1 MLDQSDLISTLAA
14 GRPGR
19 ARSAS
24 SGHWLRTKLI
34 RIFFFFNLQMVKF
47 HCNAGHMM
55 EGQPISTCTERE
67 LEAGK
72 RVGHWSSE
80 VPRCVKACTYP
91 GSVIGGMIDDVRF
104 YYGVG
109 DKVCELF
116 CCLINGMENSVKIK

>member
-1 MLDQSDLISTLAA
+1 VIKFDFDENQIKMFELL
-14 GRPGR
+14 
-19 ARSAS
+19 
-24 SGHWLRTKLI
+24 
-34 RIFFFFNLQMVKF
+34 LQMVKF

-109 DKVCELF
+109 DKVCL
-116 CCLINGMENSVKIK
+116 LMTSVLPYFLKVRICAEIVPR

>member
-1 MLDQSDLISTLAA
+1 MS
-14 GRPGR
+14 P
-19 ARSAS
+19 S
-24 SGHWLRTKLI
+24 SGEKSPVPICRPIMCDKMATPENGI
-34 RIFFFFNLQMVKF
+34 VSSDGQVAVGQMVKF

-67 LEAGK
+67 VEAGK
-72 RVGHWSSE
+72 RIGQWSSE

-109 DKVCELF
+109 DKVF
-116 CCLINGMENSVKIK
+116 CINKYYI

>member
-1 MLDQSDLISTLAA
+1 MCDKIAA
-14 GRPGR
+14 PENGVV
-19 ARSAS
+19 SADGQVAV
-24 SGHWLRTKLI
+24 GH
-34 RIFFFFNLQMVKF
+34 MVKF

-67 LEAGK
+67 VEAGK

-109 DKVCELF
+109 DKVTYKSISIQSDFLSF
-116 CCLINGMENSVKIK
+116 RENH